1 MSYLEAARG
10 STIADIKDNKD
21 FQTDLVRF
29 LSSSRKNYSINELKE
44 LGVDG
49 MVDEYVEHMR
59 SQDVNEA
66 TAAMDLYFA
75 KDTNARDADRL
86 AFGRLMSAW
95 DSVEGAG
102 TGKRKG
108 VGDYLEGLVTSPATL
123 ATVFTGGY
131 SKLAGVAATKS
142 TQLATRAALKKI
154 MSKEFAKQAAKGA
167 VAPAIVEGGV
177 GYAQIEMQEGAR
189 EATIGGYEGMTAGQ
203 KALAVG
209 IQSGVGGTI
218 GGISKA
224 LDMRKTDKVLEVLT
238 KQSAQI
244 SANKASSAKKAV
256 NTLAQASGTNK
267 PKVDKLLRRMASLTE
282 SLAKREAT
290 TTKKP
295 LDPTKVLEGDKLRDT
310 ILKEGADSNISAGL
324 SRHTLQAI
332 TGAAL
337 QLTERLKIEP
347 DQRISS
353 ALADALSLPAG
364 SANAISAKEVDDIIN
379 DYGLSREEFGY
390 IFLSDLS
397 EAGRTLG
404 AAGKISKELARQQKA
419 AKTAIFTSIGRL
431 ADEGVSLYDD
441 TIAKEIASEINFEK
455 GYGERLV
462 DFFKASDSLRIA
474 FMTSQLG
481 TTAANTM
488 FSTARVGIDVVD
500 EIFRQTLRTGYS
512 AVTGQGVPLSN
523 FHAVTSGLRAMSINN
538 EEASLL
544 RSMYARDFPEEYQRM
559 FHDINR
565 AESSVGVS
573 TAAGKIGATVNFLN
587 NVVDT
592 RFKQMAFYSSVD
604 RQLIEKGTSF
614 KQWIANNN
622 SLIDLPEEIRQKAV
636 YDSLD
641 FVFQKGYKSGG
652 EGLTGKTSALAGGV
666 IKLHK
671 EAPFLVSGALG
682 MPFPRY
688 VANHIEF
695 INDYTPIGLVTG
707 GMKNFDKIY
716 AGELKDPAERLARQL
731 TGVSLLT
738 GAYYA
743 RASQVEFDKEGNATG
758 MKTSFS
764 DMQAGE
770 EGKTFKTGR
779 VAGPLAAHQLLGD
792 LMVRWKY
799 DLPPPKPSEVALDAL
814 DVAGGLGN
822 MGFDTGLKTDIEKAI
837 NEGAWGGFANRA
849 ANIAATFTYPVTVFS
864 DMYGQIDPRRSYKPY
879 TRDLMMG
886 DGRQTTYNLLDAML
900 DDTESLNRIVRF
912 LPEVDF
918 VQYTQSINGKNSV
931 PIYDPFSGEPVR
943 SVDPIMKQ
951 ITGIDRRSAPTE
963 LQKEIATLGLKEYR
977 LYKRSTARNPAV
989 DLQLRFSLSKTLP
1002 QDFVKWRSKPLTAYD
1017 SVVMYDDLEPEVKIQ
1032 RLEDFISK
1040 QINLHQANVKMQF
1053 ESLRKNKPR
1062 QAASYIRNQYVITEK
1077 QEEKSFFDI
1086 AVKSIPEA
1094 KDFENAD
1101 EYISDSESID
1111 EELRRREQILKLVD
1125 LQSTRF

>member
-1 MSYLEAARG
+1 MSYLEAAKG
-10 STIADIKDNKD
+10 STIVDIKDNKD

-29 LSSSRKNYSINELKE
+29 LSSSRKNYSVEELKK

-75 KDTNARDADRL
+75 KDTNARDNDRL

-102 TGKRKG
+102 TGPLKG
-108 VGDYLEGLVTSPATL
+108 SIDYLEGIVTSPATL
-123 ATVFTGGY
+123 ASVFTAGY
-131 SKLAGVAATKS
+131 SKFAGVAATKA

-154 MSKEFAKQAAKGA
+154 MSKEFAKQAAKAA
-167 VAPAIVEGGV
+167 VVPAIVEGGV

-189 EATIGGYEGMTAGQ
+189 KATIDGYEGKGAGE

-209 IQSGVGGTI
+209 LQAGIGGTI
-218 GGISKA
+218 GGFAKA
-224 LDMRKTDKVLEVLT
+224 LDMRKTDQVIEALT

-244 SANKASSAKKAV
+244 ASSKSATAKKAV
-256 NTLAQASGTNK
+256 SNLAKASGTNK
-267 PKVDKLLRRMASLTE
+267 PRVDKLLTRMASLTE

-290 TTKKP
+290 ATKKP

-310 ILKEGADSNISAGL
+310 ILKDGADVNVSAGL

-337 QLTERLKIEP
+337 QLTEKLKIEP

-364 SANAISAKEVDDIIN
+364 SSNAISAKEVDEIIN

-404 AAGKISKELARQQKA
+404 AAGKVSKEISRQQKA
-419 AKTAIFTSIGRL
+419 AKTAIFTSIERL
-431 ADEGVSLYDD
+431 ADEGVSLYSDK
-441 TIAKEIASEINFEK
+441 IVKEIASELNFKKNNFET
-455 GYGERLV
+455 LV
-462 DFFKASDSLRIA
+462 DTLKASDSLRIA

-500 EIFRQTLRTGYS
+500 EIFRQTLKTGYS
-512 AVTGQGVPLSN
+512 AATGKGVPLSN
-523 FHAVTSGLRAMSINN
+523 FHAVTSGIRAMTINS

-544 RSMYARDFPEEYQRM
+544 RGMYARDFPEEYQRM

-565 AESSVGVS
+565 AESSVGIS
-573 TAAGKIGATVNFLN
+573 TTAGKIGAKVNLLN
-587 NVVDT
+587 SAVDT
-592 RFKQMAFYSSVD
+592 RFKQMAFYASVD

-622 SLIDLPEEIRQKAV
+622 SLVDLPEDMRQKAV

-641 FVFQKGYKSGG
+641 FVFQKGYKAKGDGLGSTIASGF
-652 EGLTGKTSALAGGV
+652 

-671 EAPFLVSGALG
+671 EAPFIVSGVLG

-707 GMKNFDKIY
+707 GMKNFNKVY
-716 AGELKDPAERLARQL
+716 AGKLKDPTERLARQM
-731 TGVSLLT
+731 TGVSLFA
-738 GAYYA
+738 GAVYA
-743 RASQVEFDKEGNATG
+743 RASQVEFDDEGNAIS

-764 DMQAGE
+764 DMQIGE
-770 EGKTFKTGR
+770 EGKTLKTGR

-792 LMVRWKY
+792 LYVRWKY
-799 DLPPPKPSEVALDAL
+799 DLPVPKTSEVFLDAL

-822 MGFDTGLKTDIEKAI
+822 MGFDNGLKTDIEKAI
-837 NEGAWGGFANRA
+837 NDGVWGGLGNRLG
-849 ANIAATFTYPVTVFS
+849 NIGATFTYPLTVVT

-886 DGRQTTYNLLDAML
+886 DGRQTTYNLLDAMM
-900 DDTESLNRIVRF
+900 DDTESLNRFVRF

-931 PIYDPFSGEPVR
+931 PIYDPFSGQPVR

-963 LQKEIATLGLKEYR
+963 LQKEINTLGLKEYK
-977 LYKRSTARNPAV
+977 LYKKSTARNPAV
-989 DLQLRFSLSKTLP
+989 DLLLRLSLSKSLP
-1002 QDFVKWRSKPLTAYD
+1002 QEFEKWRSEPLRAYD
-1017 SVVMYDDLEPEVKIQ
+1017 GVIKYDDLEPEVKVD
-1032 RLEDFISK
+1032 RLEEFINSK
-1040 QINLHQANVKMQF
+1040 IKAHKDRVEIYF
-1053 ESLRKNKPR
+1053 EDLRKNKPR
-1062 QAASYIRNQYVITEK
+1062 QAASYIRNQYAITEK
-1077 QEEKSFFDI
+1077 QEEKSFFDTAI
-1086 AVKSIPEA
+1086 RSIPEA
-1094 KDFENAD
+1094 KGFKNAD
-1101 EYISDSESID
+1101 EYIANAETID
-1111 EELRRREQILKLVD
+1111 EELIRKEQILTLVD
-1125 LQSTRF
+1125 LQGKRF

>member
-1 MSYLEAARG
+1 MSYLEAAKG

-29 LSSSRKNYSINELKE
+29 LSSSRKNYSVEELKK

-75 KDTNARDADRL
+75 RDDAARDNDRL

-102 TGKRKG
+102 TGTLKG
-108 VGDYLEGLVTSPATL
+108 TGDYLEGIVTSPATI
-123 ATVFTGGY
+123 ASVFTGGY

-189 EATIGGYEGMTAGQ
+189 KATIGGYEGMTTGQ

-209 IQSGVGGTI
+209 LQAGIGGTI
-218 GGISKA
+218 GGFAKA
-224 LDMRKTDKVLEVLT
+224 LDMRKTDQVIDSLT

-244 SANKASSAKKAV
+244 ASSKSATAKKAV
-256 NTLAQASGTNK
+256 SNLARANRTNK
-267 PKVDKLLRRMASLTE
+267 PKVDKLLTRMASLTE

-290 TTKKP
+290 ATKKP
-295 LDPTKVLEGDKLRDT
+295 LDTTKVLEGDKLRDT
-310 ILKEGADSNISAGL
+310 ILKDGADANISAGL
-324 SRHTLQAI
+324 SRHTFQAI

-364 SANAISAKEVDDIIN
+364 AANSISAKEVDDIIN

-404 AAGKISKELARQQKA
+404 AAGKVSKEIARQQKA
-419 AKTAIFTSIGRL
+419 AKTAIFTSIERL

-441 TIAKEIASEINFEK
+441 QIAKEIASEINFQKSNFET
-455 GYGERLV
+455 LM
-462 DFFKASDSLRIA
+462 DTLKASDSLRIA

-481 TTAANTM
+481 TTAANAM

-500 EIFRQTLRTGYS
+500 EVFRQTLRTGYS
-512 AVTGQGVPLSN
+512 AATGKGVPLSN
-523 FHAVTSGLRAMSINN
+523 FHAVTSGIRAMTINS

-544 RSMYARDFPEEYQRM
+544 RGMYARDFPEEYQRM

-565 AESSVGVS
+565 AESSVGIS
-573 TAAGKIGATVNFLN
+573 TTAGKIGAKVNLLN
-587 NVVDT
+587 SAVDT
-592 RFKQMAFYSSVD
+592 RFKQMAFYASVD

-622 SLIDLPEEIRQKAV
+622 SLVDLPEEMRKQAV

-641 FVFQKGYKSGG
+641 FVFQKGYKARGDGLGSTVASG
-652 EGLTGKTSALAGGV
+652 L

-671 EAPFLVSGALG
+671 EAPFVVSGLLG

-716 AGELKDPAERLARQL
+716 AGELKDPTERIARQM
-731 TGVSLLT
+731 TGVSLFA
-738 GAYYA
+738 GAVYA
-743 RASQVEFDKEGNATG
+743 RSSQVEFDDEGNAIG

-764 DMQAGE
+764 DMQVGE
-770 EGKTFKTGR
+770 EGKTLKTGR

-792 LMVRWKY
+792 LYVRWNY
-799 DLPPPKPSEVALDAL
+799 DLPVPKTSEIFLDAL

-822 MGFDTGLKTDIEKAI
+822 MGFDNGLKTDIEKAI
-837 NEGAWGGFANRA
+837 NDGVWGGLGNRLG
-849 ANIAATFTYPVTVFS
+849 NIGATFTYPITVIT
-864 DMYGQIDPRRSYKPY
+864 DMYGQVDPRRSYKPY

-886 DGRQTTYNLLDAML
+886 DGRQTTYNLLDAMM
-900 DDTESLNRIVRF
+900 DDTESLNRFVRF

-951 ITGIDRRSAPTE
+951 ITGVDRRSAPTE
-963 LQKEIATLGLKEYR
+963 LQKEINTLGLKEYQ
-977 LYKRSTARNPAV
+977 LYKKSTARNPAV
-989 DLQLRFSLSKTLP
+989 DLLLRFSLSKSLP
-1002 QDFVKWRSKPLTAYD
+1002 QEFEKWRSKPLRGYD
-1017 SVVMYDDLEPEVKIQ
+1017 STIMYDDLEPKVKVD
-1032 RLEDFISK
+1032 RLEEFINSRIK
-1040 QINLHQANVKMQF
+1040 AHKDEVVRKF
-1053 ESLRKNKPR
+1053 EDMRKNKPR
-1062 QAASYIRNQYVITEK
+1062 QAASYIRNQYTITEK
-1077 QEEKSFFDI
+1077 QEEKSFFDT
-1086 AVKSIPEA
+1086 AVRSIPEA
-1094 KDFENAD
+1094 KGFENAD
-1101 EYISDSESID
+1101 EYIANSENIN
-1111 EELRRREQILKLVD
+1111 EELKRREQILKLVA
-1125 LQSTRF
+1125 LQSQRFN